1 MKKCVACVEEIQ
13 EEAVLCRYCRTRQ
26 DVTLDSLDRGQ
37 TAGQLETG
45 PGTPGL
51 AITALVLGLVSVF
64 LFETVVIPI
73 AALAFGA
80 FALVKAGELRDQGVE
95 KTGKGFALTGV
106 ILGSLYLVVAV
117 VLIAD
122 WA

>member
-1 MKKCVACVEEIQ
+1 MKKCVACAEEIQ

-26 DVTLDSLDRGQ
+26 VVTLDSVERMRAAAQ
-37 TAGQLETG
+37 VETG
-45 PGTPGL
+45 AGTPGL

-64 LFETVVIPI
+64 LFETVLIPI

>member
-1 MKKCVACVEEIQ
+1 MKKCVACAEEIQ

-26 DVTLDSLDRGQ
+26 VVTLDSVERVRAAAQ
-37 TAGQLETG
+37 VETG
-45 PGTPGL
+45 AGTPGL
-51 AITALVLGLVSVF
+51 AITALVLALVSVF
-64 LFETVVIPI
+64 LFETVLIPI

-80 FALVKAGELRDQGVE
+80 FALVKAGKLRDQGVE
-95 KTGKGFALTGV
+95 KTGEGFALTGV